1 MQLKHTLLAAAA
13 ASTVS
18 AQRPADTSICDYY
31 TAAVLEN
38 NTAENQLTLLTVLV
52 NTVVIGNYTQP
63 NVGIAVPGILAAGTF
78 NGKAVNLLPYFT
90 GDLLSTNTGG
100 FLLTHLYQFFGP
112 LLGCSHYSMPGF
124 PKYGG
129 DASMYEVHKFMDLDS
144 SEMGYFIQQVALA
157 AASFGVATDDIRA
170 VGTALNGLFNIRCG
184 PATEVI
190 PGTGAQ
196 LQSICVAEDCQLS
209 PNATCDKYES
219 VFPPASAS
227 STTMSGSMSSTTMMM
242 SGSSSMSMTMSGAA
256 TTATTTGTMT
266 ASMSSSTPTSSVV
279 TAGAAAT
286 GLSLMA
292 VAGGFAAL
300 LL

>member
-1 MQLKHTLLAAAA
+1 
-13 ASTVS
+13 
-18 AQRPADTSICDYY
+18 
-31 TAAVLEN
+31 
-38 NTAENQLTLLTVLV
+38 
-52 NTVVIGNYTQP
+52 
-63 NVGIAVPGILAAGTF
+63 
-78 NGKAVNLLPYFT
+78 
-90 GDLLSTNTGG
+90 
-100 FLLTHLYQFFGP
+100 
-112 LLGCSHYSMPGF
+112 MPGF

-144 SEMGYFIQQVALA
+144 SKMGYFIQQVALA
-157 AASFGVATDDIRA
+157 AASFGVATDDITA
-170 VGTALNGLFNIRCG
+170 VGTALDGLFNVRCG

-209 PNATCDKYES
+209 PDATCDKYES
-219 VFPPASAS
+219 VFPPSPASAS
-227 STTMSGSMSSTTMMM
+227 STMTSGSMSSTTMTM

-256 TTATTTGTMT
+256 TAATTTGTMT
-266 ASMSSSTPTSSVV
+266 ASMSGSTPTSSVV